1 MATPTMTLPPEAGET
16 GGGRG
21 ARRSRRGLDLRP
33 VSAVVALIGLRG
45 DGLYPLAS
53 VRMAASERSTS
64 ASELAMPKESRA

>member
-33 VSAVVALIGLRG
+33 VSAVIGLRG